1 MRGRKVNREFITSFI
16 SECIKNS
23 KDTSNDIVCEARKNI
38 AFIDKKIIELEEL
51 KVLRSNLLDII
62 YSLEPYSYDD
72 KSSEIKVLNL
82 FKIKKTKCC
91 KRICDQ
97 LKRGN
102 NPITLSNDLD
112 IRCIR
117 ELELYNVVYRKDG
130 LLYRGDMFDDY
141 MKFIFNEV
149 PSA

>member
-16 SECIKNS
+16 SECINNS
-23 KDTSNDIVCEARKNI
+23 KDTSDDIVREARKNI

-51 KVLRSNLLDII
+51 KVLRSNLLDVI

-72 KSSEIKVLNL
+72 NSSEIKVLNL
-82 FKIKKTKCC
+82 FKIKKTKGC

-97 LKRGN
+97 LKSDN

-112 IRCIR
+112 IRCIH